1 MRENIYVIYDNAAN
15 VAIKPPMISTN
26 DVEPLRTLQ
35 QATQHPD
42 STMHKYPAE
51 FTLIHVGTID
61 LETLVVMGEERP
73 RIVAQAID
81 LIPKPE

>member
-15 VAIKPPMISTN
+15 IALKPPMISAN
-26 DVEPLRTLQ
+26 DVEPIRTLQ
-35 QATQHPD
+35 QATQHPE
-42 STMHKYPAE
+42 STMAKYPAE
-51 FTLIHVGTID
+51 FTLIHIGTVD

-81 LIPKPE
+81 LIPKTE